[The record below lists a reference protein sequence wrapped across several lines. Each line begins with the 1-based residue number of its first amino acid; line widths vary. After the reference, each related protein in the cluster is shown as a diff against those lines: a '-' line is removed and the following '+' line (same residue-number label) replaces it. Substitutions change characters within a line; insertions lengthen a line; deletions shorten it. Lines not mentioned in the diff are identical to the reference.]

1 MQESLGSNVNSSAVE
16 LQDGLMRLTAPNPS
30 PMTSTGT
37 NTYILGRKELLIIDP
52 GPNSEAHLRN
62 IMEVI
67 PKYTKVTHILIT
79 HSHLDHSGLAPK
91 LSKILNAPTLA
102 FGTAL
107 DGLSNDM
114 KSICKMGLTS
124 ENFGID
130 TEFVPDHF
138 LKDEEKI
145 SSREWE
151 VVAHHTPGH
160 LSNHICYQYLDKLFT
175 GDHIMEWSTSVISP
189 PEGDVSQFINSCEKI
204 YNLHCEK
211 FYPGHGIPVE
221 NPSERIAELIEHRKK
236 REIEILNF
244 LKNRDATISQIT
256 KNIYFNIDQNLL
268 SVASRNVK
276 AHLVDLIIKKQVT
289 VDDISSD
296 TAMYSLL

>member
-1 MQESLGSNVNSSAVE
+1 MQGSLGSNVNSSAVE
-16 LQDGLMRLTAPNPS
+16 LQDGLMRLIAPNPS

-124 ENFGID
+124 EKFGID

-138 LKDEEKI
+138 LEDKEKI
-145 SSREWE
+145 SSLEWE

-221 NPSERIAELIEHRKK
+221 NPSERIVELIEHRKK